1 MNSLRTSLLLL
12 PAIFCCGCILH
23 NPARQKA
30 NYYYLNQHKNLS
42 AVRRVAIITLTNESS
57 YPMINTD
64 VTEAMFQALQ
74 KRQLF
79 SLSII
84 EQTNTLWRSMQL
96 DSTATRQRQAET
108 FGVRSTYTP
117 RQLLDMRNTLR
128 CNAIL
133 TGTVTQYQPYP
144 HMAIGLRLKL
154 VDLTDG
160 QFLWAIEQIWDTADK
175 NIQHR
180 ARNYFR
186 SQIRPGFEPLR
197 EDLVVVSP
205 IEFLKFVTYEI
216 SETLRNGAQ
225 MTNQY

>member
-1 MNSLRTSLLLL
+1 MNSSRTILLLL
-12 PAIFCCGCILH
+12 PAIFCCGCILQ

-42 AVRRVAIITLTNESS
+42 AVGRVAIITLANESS
-57 YPMINTD
+57 YPTVNTD
-64 VTEAMFQALQ
+64 VTEALFQALQ
-74 KRQLF
+74 KGQLF

-84 EQTNTLWRSMQL
+84 EQTNTLWRSMEL
-96 DSTATRQRQAET
+96 DSKTTRQRQVGS
-108 FGVRSTYTP
+108 FGARSTYTP
-117 RQLLDMRNTLR
+117 RQLLEMRNTLQ

-133 TGTVTQYQPYP
+133 TGAVTQYQPYP

-154 VDLTDG
+154 VDLSDG
-160 QFLWAIEQIWDTADK
+160 QLLWAIEQVWDTADK
-175 NIQHR
+175 NIQYR

-197 EDLVVVSP
+197 EDLVVISP
-205 IEFLKFVTYEI
+205 IEFLKFVTYEVN
-216 SETLRNGAQ
+216 ETLRNGAQ